1 MKKFRKTVLYTYRIV
16 LFLILFFAFC
26 IVGGKLLGRLLF
38 LLLKPLV
45 LLYPPHSIWAVIAL
59 FYVVG
64 IWVTVAGIRSQRK
77 RRKEQEERAKIKR
90 PDFKSEL
97 IEIVETCLSKYP
109 YEVSRDESDFTLF
122 MPDHNRSIHFDIGP
136 SGIDMQIFVGGW
148 DEDGYYANSPEE
160 LKELVEKFSSD
171 LDDWLNDRIVQVCFV
186 TDEDKFP
193 YSFACEATDM
203 DEIISKEF
211 SSYSSDPWWW
221 RLLRFIFLFPPPK
234 PVLEIQVTS
243 ANGVHDRTIPC
254 NENASRVR

>member
-1 MKKFRKTVLYTYRIV
+1 MKKAGKIALYTYRV
-16 LFLILFFAFC
+16 LLALAILAAGGELLACILFF
-26 IVGGKLLGRLLF
+26 
-38 LLLKPLV
+38 LLKPLV
-45 LLYPPHSIWAVIAL
+45 LLYPPYSAWAVIAL
-59 FYVVG
+59 FFVVG

-77 RRKEQEERAKIKR
+77 HRKEQEERAKIKR

-171 LDDWLNDRIVQVCFV
+171 LDDWLNDRIVQVCFI
-186 TDEDKFP
+186 TDEARFP
-193 YSFACEATDM
+193 YSFACSSADM
-203 DEIISKEF
+203 DEVISKQLEG
-211 SSYSSDPWWW
+211 YSADFWWM
-221 RLLRFIFLFPPPK
+221 RILRFIFLFPPPK

-243 ANGVHDRTIPC
+243 ANGVYDRTIPC
-254 NENASRVR
+254 NEIRSRVI